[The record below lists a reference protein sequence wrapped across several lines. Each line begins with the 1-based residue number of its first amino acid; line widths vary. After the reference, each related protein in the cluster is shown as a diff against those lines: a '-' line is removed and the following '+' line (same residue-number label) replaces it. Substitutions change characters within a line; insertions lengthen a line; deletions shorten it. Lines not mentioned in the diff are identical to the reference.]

1 MNFQVIDTC
10 TDITNLIAGT
20 FRFTVEKEKLAAR
33 GQLCSDKFPMYFKA
47 MEDIL
52 KENGSNGEEIQSNNA
67 AWYEYTSI

>member
-20 FRFTVEKEKLAAR
+20 FRFTDEKEKLAAR
-33 GQLCSDKFPMYFKA
+33 GQLCTDKFPMYFKA

-52 KENGSNGEEIQSNNA
+52 KENEKLVLKSA
-67 AWYEYTSI
+67 LM